1 MGERLRLSALWDRVA
16 VILRED
22 IHVLLPVAA
31 AFFFLPSIVLTRL
44 VPSAAIGE
52 FSLPMM
58 VSILLIL
65 FFQTIGQLAIFALL
79 LDTNKTTVAQA
90 LRLAS
95 LRLLPAIGVQFMVF
109 GMICSLLLVAQRS
122 EEGRGGKE

>member
-31 AFFFLPSIVLTRL
+31 AFFFLPSIVLTRF

-52 FSLPMM
+52 FSLPML

-65 FFQTIGQLAIFALL
+65 FFQTIGDRKSVVSGKRVSVG
-79 LDTNKTTVAQA
+79 LD
-90 LRLAS
+90 
-95 LRLLPAIGVQFMVF
+95 F
-109 GMICSLLLVAQRS
+109 GG
-122 EEGRGGKE
+122 GRIIKKKKKKI